1 MRTWGTRLA
10 FWPCLWPDLGTGYD
24 ADRIAGAEKISET
37 VSQTTLPEK
46 KSSVTEAP
54 QLAAKLGL
62 FDATM
67 IVMGGVIG
75 SGIFV
80 NPAVVAR
87 HVHSP
92 VLIVG
97 AWLLGGVLA
106 LLGAMIYAELG
117 ARLPKAGGSYAYLH
131 EAFHP
136 LVGFLYGWFSLLVIN
151 AGGTAAV
158 SLVFAK
164 YFLVLVPIPIPE
176 RILAAV
182 AILLLAAINCL
193 GVRFGSNVQ
202 SALMILRGAAI
213 AVLIAAGIGWYLF
226 ASPAGSLTWRP
237 ILNEPISGDL
247 VTAFAAAMIPVFFA
261 YGGWQTA
268 NFLAAEMREPRRNLP
283 RALLLGTLGVIALY
297 VGVTFACVAVL
308 GPTALAGTST
318 PASDLMQRVL
328 GSKGAAFLAVGVAIS
343 TLGFLSQSVLTYPR
357 VFFAMA
363 ADRVFPLAVARVNA
377 GTQVPVVAILLASLL
392 TMAVVLAGNYDAIL
406 VYVESMDGLFFGLS
420 ALTLFVLRK
429 RALAQGLQVDFRA
442 PRHPWT
448 TIAFVAAYWAVVV
461 VSFYRYRTNAALV
474 LGIMAAGVP
483 LYFYWSRNK
492 KRENAAPTRSE

>member
-1 MRTWGTRLA
+1 MTREVEQQA
-10 FWPCLWPDLGTGYD
+10 
-24 ADRIAGAEKISET
+24 K
-37 VSQTTLPEK
+37 
-46 KSSVTEAP
+46 AP
-54 QLAAKLGL
+54 KLAAKLGL

-87 HVHSP
+87 HLHSP
-92 VLIVG
+92 VLILG
-97 AWLLGGVLA
+97 AWIVGGVLA

-117 ARLPKAGGSYAYLH
+117 AILPKAGGSYAYLH
-131 EAFHP
+131 DGLHP
-136 LVGFLYGWFSLLVIN
+136 LLGFLYGWFSLLVIN

-158 SLVFAK
+158 ALGFAK
-164 YFLVLVPIPIPE
+164 YVLGLLPIPIPE
-176 RILAAV
+176 RILAAG

-226 ASPAGSLTWRP
+226 ASSAGSLTWRP

-268 NFLAAEMREPRRNLP
+268 NFLAAEMREPRKNLP
-283 RALLLGTLGVIALY
+283 RALVLGTLGVIALY
-297 VGVTFACVAVL
+297 VGVSFACVAVL
-308 GPTALAGTST
+308 GPAGLAGTST
-318 PASDLMQRVL
+318 PASDVMQRVL
-328 GSKGAAFLAVGVAIS
+328 GSKGAAFLAVGIAIS

-363 ADRVFPLAVARVNA
+363 ADRGFPRAVASVNA
-377 GTQVPVVAILLASLL
+377 RTKVPVAAILLASLL
-392 TMAVVLAGNYDAIL
+392 AVTVILVGHYDAIL
-406 VYVESMDGLFFGLS
+406 VYVESVDGLFFGLS
-420 ALTLFVLRK
+420 ALALFTLRR
-429 RALAQGLQVDFRA
+429 RARLAGLETAFRA
-442 PRHPWT
+442 PGHPWT
-448 TIAFVAAYWAVVV
+448 TILFVAAYWLVVGN
-461 VSFYRYRTNAALV
+461 SFYRYRQNALIVFGILLV
-474 LGIMAAGVP
+474 GVP
-483 LYFYWSRNK
+483 LYFYWSRN
-492 KRENAAPTRSE
+492 AQ